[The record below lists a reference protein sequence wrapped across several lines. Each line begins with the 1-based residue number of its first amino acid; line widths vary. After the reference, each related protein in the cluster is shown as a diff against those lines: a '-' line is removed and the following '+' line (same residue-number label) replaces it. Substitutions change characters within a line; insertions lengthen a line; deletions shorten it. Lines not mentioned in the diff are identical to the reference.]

1 MITRKKKIKNSI
13 KANSIVYKIL
23 MLIYYLD
30 SPFENHNY
38 KLPTIYS
45 PSVINNVLL
54 LMMLTYVS
62 VSEKSGFHIF
72 IIFILLSLMFE
83 IIFYLLQRNHGNAI
97 VLARN
102 RIIEIPKYNRIII
115 AIFIDGVF
123 YYIAYWLTRN
133 YALSH

>member
-1 MITRKKKIKNSI
+1 
-13 KANSIVYKIL
+13 
-23 MLIYYLD
+23 
-30 SPFENHNY
+30 
-38 KLPTIYS
+38 
-45 PSVINNVLL
+45 
-54 LMMLTYVS
+54 MMLTYVS